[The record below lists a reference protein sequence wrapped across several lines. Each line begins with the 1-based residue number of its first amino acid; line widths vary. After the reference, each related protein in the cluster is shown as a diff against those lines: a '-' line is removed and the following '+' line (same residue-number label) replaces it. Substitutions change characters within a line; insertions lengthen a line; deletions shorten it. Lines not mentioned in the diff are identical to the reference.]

1 MTDTITHT
9 AWAYS
14 ADGTDRFTTVY
25 PNLNL
30 LNGSMQYTKDNPKT
44 LTSNKI
50 DGIQLLTEVYV
61 KNLKAGTYTINA
73 KTDGV
78 WVNHLSTTDPEKH
91 GVGLWLWPTTE
102 SGIFAQADNTVPKV
116 ITVTRDGDYCIRL
129 NTYSD
134 GITNVTQKFW
144 DFKLEEGSIATQQ
157 MPSSSEVK
165 TADYPSYIGT
175 YSDTNVGGSTDPSK
189 YTWVKI
195 NTVVPEPEKI
205 TVTKGDF
212 ATNSGKYNVAVGGA
226 SLDPLLTTLGFN
238 DETITV
244 VKPTGGGFDYFS
256 SVEVTISEGEVF
268 ESGYVEVYDK
278 TNTLLDTYTLK
289 YIEGSNKAYYQYKYN
304 DATTLMKVYITFYIP
319 PTDETVVPTFNHV
332 YSMLPSE
339 LDQLLTEGFG
349 ADTPSGTIDLR
360 TFMLNLLSFPF
371 SIPPE
376 FIGEREKIVLGEH
389 TRKTESTALKG
400 DIIQYNLGS
409 IEVPLKYKNAYDFYS
424 AETTLILPYTEN
436 ISLPPE
442 YVIGATISV
451 EYVVEVYKGTVNIN
465 VTSSK
470 TGKPIYNGTTS
481 IGRQIPFISYW
492 KILGD
497 ESIYTSVYNN
507 QTKAIIEVKRK
518 QPLQLEYGTDVS
530 EYGTI
535 GDYTGYIEVTE
546 VGLIGSTMGGYEQE
560 QLLSILNKGV
570 IL

>member
-1 MTDTITHT
+1 MVHQLQSTFNGVELWYDSDIMKAHLGSVFSSTMEITLELNEGLYFKPPT
-9 AWAYS
+9 KFTLKRNGR
-14 ADGTDRFTTVY
+14 ADFKFKSPTNDDAIQEYFT
-25 PNLNL
+25 
-30 LNGSMQYTKDNPKT
+30 KT
-44 LTSNKI
+44 I
-50 DGIQLLTEVYV
+50 DGVEYVYGV
-61 KNLKAGTYTINA
+61 DRLKANRDSSVTKVELLVDSANIISL
-73 KTDGV
+73 V
-78 WVNHLSTTDPEKH
+78 S
-91 GVGLWLWPTTE
+91 
-102 SGIFAQADNTVPKV
+102 QPK
-116 ITVTRDGDYCIRL
+116 
-129 NTYSD
+129 
-134 GITNVTQKFW
+134 
-144 DFKLEEGSIATQQ
+144 
-157 MPSSSEVK
+157 
-165 TADYPSYIGT
+165 
-175 YSDTNVGGSTDPSK
+175 
-189 YTWVKI
+189 
-195 NTVVPEPEKI
+195 PEPEKI

-212 ATNSGKYNVAVGGA
+212 TTNAGKYNVAVGGV

-256 SVEVTISEGEVF
+256 SVEVTFSEGEVF
-268 ESGYVEVYDK
+268 DSGYVEVYDK
-278 TNTLLDTYTLK
+278 TTTLLDTYTLE
-289 YIEGSNKAYYQYKYN
+289 YIKVSNKAYYQNRYN
-304 DATTLMKVYITFYIP
+304 DATTLMKIYITFYTP

-349 ADTPSGTIDLR
+349 VDTPSGTIDLR

-371 SIPPE
+371 SIPPD
-376 FIGEREKIVLGEH
+376 FIGEREKIILGEH

-535 GDYTGYIEVTE
+535 GDYAGYIEVTE
-546 VGLIGSTMGGYEQE
+546 VVLIGSTMGGYEQE
-560 QLLSILNKGV
+560 QLLTILNKGV

>member
-1 MTDTITHT
+1 MAHQLQGTFNGVELWYDSDIMKANIVSVLSSTMEITLELNAGLYFKT
-9 AWAYS
+9 PTKFTLKRNGR
-14 ADGTDRFTTVY
+14 ADFNFQSPTNDGA
-25 PNLNL
+25 
-30 LNGSMQYTKDNPKT
+30 
-44 LTSNKI
+44 I
-50 DGIQLLTEVYV
+50 DGYFTR
-61 KNLKAGTYTINA
+61 TI
-73 KTDGV
+73 DGV
-78 WVNHLSTTDPEKH
+78 SYVYGVDRLTASRDSTVK
-91 GVGLWLWPTTE
+91 
-102 SGIFAQADNTVPKV
+102 KV
-116 ITVTRDGDYCIRL
+116 ELLVDSANIIRL
-129 NTYSD
+129 VS
-134 GITNVTQKFW
+134 QP
-144 DFKLEEGSIATQQ
+144 EPE
-157 MPSSSEVK
+157 
-165 TADYPSYIGT
+165 
-175 YSDTNVGGSTDPSK
+175 
-189 YTWVKI
+189 
-195 NTVVPEPEKI
+195 PEPEKI
-205 TVTKGDF
+205 TITKGDF
-212 ATNSGKYNVAVGGA
+212 ATNHGKYDVKVGDVG
-226 SLDPLLTTLGFN
+226 LDPLIATLGFN
-238 DETITV
+238 DETVTV
-244 VKPTGGGFDYFS
+244 TKPSEVSYYS
-256 SVEVTISEGEVF
+256 SMEVRFSEGEVF
-268 ESGYVEVYDK
+268 VSGYVEVYDK
-278 TNTLLDTYTLK
+278 ANTLIDTNTLELSFIGD
-289 YIEGSNKAYYQYKYN
+289 KALYQYQYAEK
-304 DATTLMKVYITFYIP
+304 AVLMKVYIKFKPSVVTP
-319 PTDETVVPTFNHV
+319 PDETVVPTFNHV

-339 LDQLLTEGFG
+339 LDNLLVEGFG
-349 ADTPSGTIDLR
+349 VDTPSGTIDLR

-389 TRKTESTALKG
+389 TRKTETTALKG
-400 DIIQYNLGS
+400 DIIKYSLGS

-481 IGRQIPFISYW
+481 IGRQIPFIAYW
-492 KILGD
+492 KVLGD

-507 QTKAIIEVKRK
+507 QTRAIIEVKRK

>member
-1 MTDTITHT
+1 MAHQLQSTFNGVDLWYDSDIMKAQLGRVFTSTMEITLELNEGLYFKQPTKFTLKRKGRSDFIFQSPDH
-9 AWAYS
+9 
-14 ADGTDRFTTVY
+14 DGATQGLFTRKVGGVDYVYGVDR
-25 PNLNL
+25 LNA
-30 LNGSMQYTKDNPKT
+30 SRD
-44 LTSNKI
+44 
-50 DGIQLLTEVYV
+50 
-61 KNLKAGTYTINA
+61 A
-73 KTDGV
+73 
-78 WVNHLSTTDPEKH
+78 
-91 GVGLWLWPTTE
+91 
-102 SGIFAQADNTVPKV
+102 
-116 ITVTRDGDYCIRL
+116 TVTKVELLVDSTNIIRL
-129 NTYSD
+129 VS
-134 GITNVTQKFW
+134 Q
-144 DFKLEEGSIATQQ
+144 
-157 MPSSSEVK
+157 P
-165 TADYPSYIGT
+165 
-175 YSDTNVGGSTDPSK
+175 
-189 YTWVKI
+189 
-195 NTVVPEPEKI
+195 PEPPETI

-212 ATNSGKYNVAVGGA
+212 ATNSGKYSVKIGDVG
-226 SLDPLLTTLGFN
+226 LDPLIATLGFN
-238 DETITV
+238 DETVTV
-244 VKPTGGGFDYFS
+244 KKPSEVSYYS
-256 SVEVTISEGEVF
+256 SVEVTFSEGEVF
-268 ESGYVEVYDK
+268 ESGYVELYDK
-278 TNTLLDTYTLK
+278 TNTLIGKNTLELK
-289 YIEGSNKAYYQYKYN
+289 SREPEAFYQYKY
-304 DATTLMKVYITFYIP
+304 AEKAVLMKVYIKLKPHVVTP
-319 PTDETVVPTFNHV
+319 PDETIVPTFNHV

-339 LDQLLTEGFG
+339 LDQLMIEGFG
-349 ADTPSGTIDLR
+349 VDTPSGTIDLR

-376 FIGEREKIVLGEH
+376 FIGEREKIILGEH
-389 TRKTESTALKG
+389 TRKTKATALKG
-400 DIIQYNLGS
+400 DVIKYSLGS

-481 IGRQIPFISYW
+481 IGRQIPFIAYW
-492 KILGD
+492 KVLGD

>member
-1 MTDTITHT
+1 MANVLIRKKGNILTNYMLDVTNSSVTSTFTHLTFSDTEKTVPMPAKLTDIGGVWVTLATGISTTETIKVNLYDSTGGIYKTVPVTSIMTGNI
-9 AWAYS
+9 YV
-14 ADGTDRFTTVY
+14 G
-25 PNLNL
+25 NLNL
-30 LNGSMQYTKDNPKT
+30 KADTTIFEIVCN
-44 LTSNKI
+44 TS
-50 DGIQLLTEVYV
+50 G
-61 KNLKAGTYTINA
+61 GT
-73 KTDGV
+73 
-78 WVNHLSTTDPEKH
+78 P
-91 GVGLWLWPTTE
+91 P
-102 SGIFAQADNTVPKV
+102 
-116 ITVTRDGDYCIRL
+116 
-129 NTYSD
+129 
-134 GITNVTQKFW
+134 
-144 DFKLEEGSIATQQ
+144 
-157 MPSSSEVK
+157 
-165 TADYPSYIGT
+165 
-175 YSDTNVGGSTDPSK
+175 
-189 YTWVKI
+189 
-195 NTVVPEPEKI
+195 PEKI

-212 ATNSGKYNVAVGGA
+212 ATNSGKYKVEVGGVG
-226 SLDPLLTTLGFN
+226 LDPLVATLGFN
-238 DETITV
+238 DET
-244 VKPTGGGFDYFS
+244 VKVNKPKEPLDIS
-256 SVEVTISEGEVF
+256 SVRVSFSEGEVF
-268 ESGYVEVYDK
+268 VSGFVELYDK
-278 TNTLLDTYTLK
+278 ANTLLGTNALDYDKYTK
-289 YIEGSNKAYYQYKYN
+289 TARYSYKY
-304 DATTLMKVYITFYIP
+304 DEKTTLMKVYITFHVEVP
-319 PTDETVVPTFNHV
+319 HDETVVPTFNHV
-332 YSMLPSE
+332 YSMQPSE
-339 LDQLLTEGFG
+339 LDQLMVEGFG
-349 ADTPSGTIDLR
+349 VDTPSGTIDLR

-376 FIGEREKIVLGEH
+376 SIGEREKITLGGY
-389 TRKTESTALKG
+389 TRKTETTALKG

-436 ISLPPE
+436 VSLPPE

-535 GDYTGYIEVTE
+535 GDYTGYVEVTE
-546 VGLIGSTMGGYEQE
+546 VGLTGSTMGGYEQE

>member
-1 MTDTITHT
+1 MVHKLQSTFNGVDLWYDSDIMSANLGNVSSSTMDITLELNAGIYFKAPT
-9 AWAYS
+9 K
-14 ADGTDRFTTVY
+14 FT
-25 PNLNL
+25 LKR
-30 LNGSMQYTKDNPKT
+30 NGRPDFHYLSPDHDDIPDEILTKT
-44 LTSNKI
+44 I
-50 DGIQLLTEVYV
+50 DGVEYVYGV
-61 KNLKAGTYTINA
+61 DRLKANRDA
-73 KTDGV
+73 SVK
-78 WVNHLSTTDPEKH
+78 
-91 GVGLWLWPTTE
+91 
-102 SGIFAQADNTVPKV
+102 KV
-116 ITVTRDGDYCIRL
+116 ELLVDSANIIRL
-129 NTYSD
+129 N
-134 GITNVTQKFW
+134 
-144 DFKLEEGSIATQQ
+144 
-157 MPSSSEVK
+157 
-165 TADYPSYIGT
+165 
-175 YSDTNVGGSTDPSK
+175 SK
-189 YTWVKI
+189 
-195 NTVVPEPEKI
+195 PETI

-212 ATNSGKYNVAVGGA
+212 ATNHGRYSVKMGGVG
-226 SLDPLLTTLGFN
+226 LDPLVATLGFN
-238 DETITV
+238 DETVTV
-244 VKPTGGGFDYFS
+244 NKPKNELDIS
-256 SVEVTISEGEVF
+256 SVKVAFSEGEVF
-268 ESGYVEVYDK
+268 ESGFVELYSK
-278 TNTLLDTYTLK
+278 TNTLLNTYPLEYDK
-289 YIEGSNKAYYQYKYN
+289 YDKTAGYQYKYN
-304 DATTLMKVYITFYIP
+304 KDTTLMKVYITFHVVVP
-319 PTDETVVPTFNHV
+319 PDETVVPTFNHV

-339 LDQLLTEGFG
+339 LDNLMVEGFG
-349 ADTPSGTIDLR
+349 YETPSGTIDLR
-360 TFMLNLLSFPF
+360 TYMLNLLSFPF
-371 SIPPE
+371 SIPSV
-376 FIGEREKIVLGEH
+376 FLGEREKIVLGEY
-389 TRKTESTALKG
+389 TRKTETTALKG
-400 DIIQYNLGS
+400 DIIQYSLGD

>member
-1 MTDTITHT
+1 MADTITHT

-30 LNGSMQYTKDNPKT
+30 ITNTKTQSYTSTGTAANTSPSFYSVSGTKSDIENKQVTISYEYLITNSVGIWSGTIRPTYGLGGTNKQVSNTNLSGTHKETVT
-44 LTSNKI
+44 L
-50 DGIQLLTEVYV
+50 G
-61 KNLKAGTYTINA
+61 
-73 KTDGV
+73 
-78 WVNHLSTTDPEKH
+78 
-91 GVGLWLWPTTE
+91 GVGFT
-102 SGIFAQADNTVPKV
+102 SYA
-116 ITVTRDGDYCIRL
+116 ITVTGL
-129 NTYSD
+129 PAGTTVT
-134 GITNVTQKFW
+134 ITNLKV
-144 DFKLEEGSIATQQ
+144 EYGSIAT
-157 MPSSSEVK
+157 PWLSSSSEVT

-175 YSDTNVGGSTDPSK
+175 YRDTTVDGSTDPSK
-189 YTWVKI
+189 YVWVKA
-195 NTVVPEPEKI
+195 NTGTKTI
-205 TVTKGDF
+205 TVIKGDF
-212 ATNSGKYNVAVGGA
+212 ATNSGKYKVAVGGA
-226 SLDPLLTTLGFN
+226 GLDPLLTTLGFN
-238 DETITV
+238 DEVITV
-244 VKPTGGGFDYFS
+244 VRPDGGGFDYYS
-256 SVEVTISEGEVF
+256 SVQVTISEGEVF
-268 ESGYVEVYDK
+268 ESGYVEVYNE
-278 TNTLLDTYTLK
+278 TNTLSDTYTLK
-289 YIEGSNKAYYQYKYN
+289 YIEGSNKAYYQYKYD
-304 DATTLMKVYITFYIP
+304 DATTLMKVYITFYTA

-339 LDQLLTEGFG
+339 LDQLMVEGFG
-349 ADTPSGTIDLR
+349 VNTPSGTIDLR
-360 TFMLNLLSFPF
+360 TYMLNLLSFPF
-371 SIPPE
+371 SIPPD
-376 FIGEREKIVLGEH
+376 FIGEREKIVLGEY
-389 TRKTESTALKG
+389 TRETETTALKG
-400 DIIQYNLGS
+400 DIIQYSLGS

>member
-1 MTDTITHT
+1 MAHQLQSTFNGVELWYDSDIMTV
-9 AWAYS
+9 
-14 ADGTDRFTTVY
+14 RFYNV
-25 PNLNL
+25 
-30 LNGSMQYTKDNPKT
+30 
-44 LTSNKI
+44 LTSTMDITLELNEGLYFKPPTQFTLKRKGRADFIFHSPTNDGNIQEYFTRTI
-50 DGIQLLTEVYV
+50 DGVEYVY
-61 KNLKAGTYTINA
+61 
-73 KTDGV
+73 GV
-78 WVNHLSTTDPEKH
+78 E
-91 GVGLWLWPTTE
+91 
-102 SGIFAQADNTVPKV
+102 
-116 ITVTRDGDYCIRL
+116 RL
-129 NTYSD
+129 GASR
-134 GITNVTQKFW
+134 
-144 DFKLEEGSIATQQ
+144 
-157 MPSSSEVK
+157 
-165 TADYPSYIGT
+165 
-175 YSDTNVGGSTDPSK
+175 DPSVTK
-189 YTWVKI
+189 VELLVDSANI
-195 NTVVPEPEKI
+195 IRVVSQPEPEPETEKI

-212 ATNSGKYNVAVGGA
+212 STNSGRYKVAVGGA
-226 SLDPLLTTLGFN
+226 SLNPLLTTLGFN
-238 DETITV
+238 DETVTV
-244 VKPTGGGFDYFS
+244 DKPKGGGFDYYS
-256 SVEVTISEGEVF
+256 STEVTISEGETF
-268 ESGYVEVYDK
+268 ESGFVELYDK
-278 TNTLLDTYTLK
+278 ANTLLGTNALE
-289 YIEGSNKAYYQYKYN
+289 YIEGTNKAYYQYKYN
-304 DATTLMKVYITFYIP
+304 DATTLMKVYITFYTP

-332 YSMLPSE
+332 YSMQPSE
-339 LDQLLTEGFG
+339 LDQLMVEGFG
-349 ADTPSGTIDLR
+349 VSTNLGIIDLR
-360 TFMLNLLSFPF
+360 TYMLNLLSFPF

-389 TRKTESTALKG
+389 TRKTETTALKG
-400 DIIQYNLGS
+400 DIIQYSLGS

-436 ISLPPE
+436 VSLPPE